1 MSGSA
6 AAPKTG
12 GTPDGVDVVQSCR
25 TFTPGEVERQESEFR
40 KGDVVCITQLKK
52 NPQLN
57 WRLGV
62 VVKPSDTYEGR
73 VGVRLLCQGEN
84 DYMLHGLKP
93 VNIFTVPRDVTPTMI
108 TNLIAFGVPV
118 SDGKLLVKHFDFKY
132 TPAPP
137 SSLPSSPAP
146 RRASPPPKRPPEMP
160 TPEEDAALRSA
171 STEDLVAAPEAAP
184 EAERVAEN
192 SSAYEYPDGSV
203 RSFSYTPDMTPLE
216 LLEKCFRETA
226 LQAAAFTAEAAPTP
240 APLQV
245 VGAPPQRD
253 R

>member
-1 MSGSA
+1 
-6 AAPKTG
+6 
-12 GTPDGVDVVQSCR
+12 
-25 TFTPGEVERQESEFR
+25 
-40 KGDVVCITQLKK
+40 
-52 NPQLN
+52 
-57 WRLGV
+57 
-62 VVKPSDTYEGR
+62 
-73 VGVRLLCQGEN
+73 
-84 DYMLHGLKP
+84 
-93 VNIFTVPRDVTPTMI
+93 MI
-108 TNLIAFGVPV
+108 TNLIAFGVPW
-118 SDGKLLVKHFDFKY
+118 SDGKPLAKHFDFV
-132 TPAPP
+132 
-137 SSLPSSPAP
+137 LGC
-146 RRASPPPKRPPEMP
+146 RRRSRAARRGARRRQRLPEMP
-160 TPEEDAALRSA
+160 TSEEDAALRSA

>member
-146 RRASPPPKRPPEMP
+146 RR
-160 TPEEDAALRSA
+160 
-171 STEDLVAAPEAAP
+171 VAA
-184 EAERVAEN
+184 
-192 SSAYEYPDGSV
+192 
-203 RSFSYTPDMTPLE
+203 
-216 LLEKCFRETA
+216 
-226 LQAAAFTAEAAPTP
+226 AEAASRDADARGGRRAAIGVDRGPRR
-240 APLQV
+240 
-245 VGAPPQRD
+245 GARG
-253 R
+253 RARGGARR